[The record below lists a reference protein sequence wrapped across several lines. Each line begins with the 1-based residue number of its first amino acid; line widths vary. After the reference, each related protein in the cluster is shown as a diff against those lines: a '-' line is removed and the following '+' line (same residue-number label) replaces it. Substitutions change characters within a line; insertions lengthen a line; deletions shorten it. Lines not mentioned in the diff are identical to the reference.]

1 MPNLV
6 LTSAEEKNSPI
17 FCGRAVFGRR
27 TVPGKG
33 AERAGQAVEESV
45 DCEGP
50 ERGRQGGTN
59 RSRSMPHPRAIRRAL
74 LPSAVLNA
82 ALRRG
87 QGRAGHL
94 RGKGRCQGRKEEL
107 TLGMWVP
114 VSEGWR
120 SRRAGRA
127 VSSRQCPWHTR
138 GLSASSAGSRALCG
152 VWGEQGSAQPG
163 GQSGKPKEHPTLPA
177 PTRPA
182 QGSPGVQ
189 RQLGTQIRETEQGT
203 PHRELSRRDSAPY
216 SRGDICQ

>member
-6 LTSAEEKNSPI
+6 LTSAEEKNNPI

-87 QGRAGHL
+87 QGRAPSRQGQVPGQEGRADAGDVGSRV
-94 RGKGRCQGRKEEL
+94 RGLAVTQGREGSVLPSVSLAHPRSECFERREQS
-107 TLGMWVP
+107 P
-114 VSEGWR
+114 V
-120 SRRAGRA
+120 
-127 VSSRQCPWHTR
+127 R
-138 GLSASSAGSRALCG
+138 GLGGTGLCTARGTEWETQRAPNLARSHQACPGEPRGAEAAGN
-152 VWGEQGSAQPG
+152 
-163 GQSGKPKEHPTLPA
+163 TN
-177 PTRPA
+177 
-182 QGSPGVQ
+182 
-189 RQLGTQIRETEQGT
+189 
-203 PHRELSRRDSAPY
+203 
-216 SRGDICQ
+216 